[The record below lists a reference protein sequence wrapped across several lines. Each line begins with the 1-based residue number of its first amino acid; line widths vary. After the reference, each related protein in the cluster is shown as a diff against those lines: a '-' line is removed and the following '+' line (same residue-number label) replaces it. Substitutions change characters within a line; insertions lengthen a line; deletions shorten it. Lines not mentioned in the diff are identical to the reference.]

1 MYHFFSPQIVSSFKT
16 SDVLRCEM
24 VAEFIFTDMYS
35 GAMVFDDVYICNL
48 GGQQAWNNF
57 EIVSRKS
64 RSLLRALG

>member
-1 MYHFFSPQIVSSFKT
+1 
-16 SDVLRCEM
+16 M

-35 GAMVFDDVYICNL
+35 GAVVFDDVYICNL